1 MKKSTLLLSSAFTAL
16 VLPAIASAQNFFY
29 ISNWIGNIKVWLS
42 QAVTIAMILIT
53 LFFIVSVIRYIRAKD
68 AADVEEKRHLMIQ
81 SLIGLFVAVSVW
93 GIIGL
98 AGAILGTDNYYG
110 NNPTSICR
118 PGTTN
123 VAGKCI

>member
-1 MKKSTLLLSSAFTAL
+1 MKKSTLLLTSLFTAL
-16 VLPAIASAQNFFY
+16 VLPAVAKAQNFFY
-29 ISNWIGNIKVWLS
+29 ISSWIGNIKVWLS

-53 LFFIVSVIRYIRAKD
+53 LFFIVSVVRYIRAKD
-68 AADVEEKRHLMIQ
+68 AKDVEEKRHLMIQ

-98 AGAILGTDNYYG
+98 AGNILGTNSYTG
-110 NNPTSICR
+110 NNPSSICP